1 MSHESG
7 STPAWLQVNEFY
19 GSSLEYYTDSHTIG
33 TPAESANT
41 GLLAV
46 GATPYYD
53 TSKIEPYSSQGPTT
67 DGRVKPDVV
76 GVDCGSS
83 VTYPV
88 YTRAWDNNQQCW
100 FPGTSQASPHMA
112 GLAALVRQANPS
124 FTPQQT
130 ANYLKTNA
138 VDRGASGADNVW
150 GSGFA
155 QLSTAP
161 AANCD
166 RSLDGDGT
174 FNGLLGFRAV
184 PPRSPGAAM
193 PRYYSFTLSEQ
204 KTVTMTLDSDDADTY
219 LIVRGASD
227 SRSALPVNTAWYN
240 DDFDGSRSRSRI
252 APTLPAGNYVI
263 EAATYDSTNTGD
275 FILTI
280 ASSGGGG
287 GGTPPPTDSCSDSI
301 TADGTTSGT
310 WAAGC
315 QSAETGRGYARYYS
329 FTTTEAK
336 DVTVVLDSTVDTY
349 MYLRSGTKTGAITA
363 QNDDHGSL
371 VGTTTAC
378 ANSTGLDNTDSCI
391 TITGL
396 AAGSYT
402 IEATTYATATA
413 GNFTLT
419 VSGLG
424 STGGGGTPPPAD
436 TCTDSI
442 TADGTT
448 NGTWA
453 AGCQSAETGRGY
465 ARYYGFTTTEA
476 KDVTITLDSTVDT
489 YMYLRSGTKTGA
501 ITAQNDDHGSLVG
514 TTTACANSTGLDNT
528 DSCITITGLAAGSYT
543 IEATTYAT
551 ATTGQ
556 LYADRIRLEHGWR
569 WHSPA
574 YGHLHRHH

>member
-1 MSHESG
+1 MVA
-7 STPAWLQVNEFY
+7 P
-19 GSSLEYYTDSHTIG
+19 
-33 TPAESANT
+33 
-41 GLLAV
+41 
-46 GATPYYD
+46 
-53 TSKIEPYSSQGPTT
+53 
-67 DGRVKPDVV
+67 
-76 GVDCGSS
+76 
-83 VTYPV
+83 
-88 YTRAWDNNQQCW
+88 CW
-100 FPGTSQASPHMA
+100 FAGTSQSSPHMA

-124 FTPQQT
+124 YTPAQT

-174 FNGLLGFRAV
+174 FNGSWVSGCTSQVSGRGYAK
-184 PPRSPGAAM
+184 
-193 PRYYSFTLSEQ
+193 YYSFTLSEQ

-227 SRSALPVNTAWYN
+227 SRSALPTNTAWYN
-240 DDFDGSRSRSRI
+240 DDFEGSRSRSRI
-252 APTLPAGNYVI
+252 APTLPAGTYVI

-287 GGTPPPTDSCSDSI
+287 GGTPPPTDTCTDSI

-315 QSAETGRGYARYYS
+315 QSAETGRGFARYYS

-363 QNDDHGSL
+363 QNDDHGTL

-402 IEATTYATATA
+402 IEATTYATATT
-413 GNFTLT
+413 GSFTLT
-419 VSGLG
+419 VSGLS
-424 STGGGGTPPPAD
+424 STGGGGTPPPSD

-551 ATTGQ
+551 ATTGSFTLTVSGLSTGGGGTPPPTDTCTDTISADGTTSGTWAAGCQ
-556 LYADRIRLEHGWR
+556 SAETGRGYARYYSFTTTEAEGRHRCPGFHR
-569 WHSPA
+569 
-574 YGHLHRHH
+574 GHLYVPALRYQDGRDNGAERRPWHFGGYDHRLRQQYGPG